1 MYDNLLKFIREN
13 KDYCVAFA
21 IVSIVCIIG
30 AWLFNDYERNRDIQ
44 EDTDVTVERIDNIV
58 ERAEQRI
65 ESVERGISESEKAIS
80 GASSAVENSARAA
93 EEITGGIE
101 ACERRLDSIIQR
113 HGRIANLISDIEK
126 AN

>member
-1 MYDNLLKFIREN
+1 MYDNLLEFVHKN
-13 KDYCVAFA
+13 KDYCVTFAVIA
-21 IVSIVCIIG
+21 IVCLVG
-30 AWLFNDYERNRDIQ
+30 AWLCCDYERNRDIQ
-44 EDTDVTVERIDNIV
+44 EDTNVTVERIDNIV